1 MDKTIFA
8 KAHSK
13 QNKGV
18 CVLNS
23 YAVAA
28 SAHLD
33 KPIQEY
39 LEAYCRGSGH
49 NITSASEAEETVE
62 KHWDTDADA
71 AKRSGYQHLDHVHS
85 TFKEEPFST
94 AFSKFKLKPVTG
106 GNTIEDVKSALK
118 ANPKATAILVV
129 HPQNEPAHS
138 VAVAYDETDGTLVVS
153 DPNWAQLQSGPIAG
167 FNGFTD
173 NKGAPMAIG
182 EARLLEPV

>member
-1 MDKTIFA
+1 MDKTILA

-33 KPIQEY
+33 KPVQDY

-49 NITSASEAEETVE
+49 NINSMGGAEGTVE
-62 KHWDTDADA
+62 ERWDADA
-71 AKRSGYQHLDHVHS
+71 QAAGRSGYQHLDHVHS
-85 TFKEEPFST
+85 KFKEEPFST
-94 AFSKFKLKPVTG
+94 AASTFKLKPVAG

-118 ANPKATAILVV
+118 ANPKATAVLVV
-129 HPQNEPAHS
+129 HPQDEPAHS
-138 VAVAYDETDGTLVVS
+138 VAVAYDETDGTLVIS
-153 DPNWAQLQSGPIAG
+153 DPNWDQLQSGPIAAFTG
-167 FNGFTD
+167 FKD

-182 EARLLEPV
+182 EALLLEPV